1 MKNRLP
7 YIMIIAVIGLLLH
20 KSVFSQDPQFTQF
33 YSAPLYLGPSFAGG
47 TDGSRVAM
55 NFRDQWPFIKGMY
68 MTTSLSLDHYFHN
81 IKSGAGLLVVA
92 DQAGTSHLRNMQF
105 QGQYSYQF
113 QINRNVY
120 IRPGIGM
127 AVGYRT
133 IDADRLL
140 FSSEMDDKGQ
150 RDPNKVDINRAN
162 VSGEQSVYPDA
173 NVGLLVFMEKFWG
186 GFTIDHLLRPK
197 QTFMGNNGHLPV
209 KYSFYG
215 GSKVLLSG
223 KNNSWNEQSFTFSAL
238 YKMQDKYD
246 QFDIGTYWYRVPL
259 ILGLRYR
266 GLPFIKQYD
275 KGLQN
280 NESIILVI
288 GLKESWYQIGYSYD
302 ITVSRLTTP
311 QSGGAHEV
319 TAVFLF
325 NQGPPAKKR
334 VVPPC
339 PHF

>member
-1 MKNRLP
+1 MKMGST
-7 YIMIIAVIGLLLH
+7 YKMIFAIALLLLC
-20 KSVFSQDPQFTQF
+20 KSAFSQDPQFTQF

-55 NFRDQWPFIKGMY
+55 NFRNQWPFIKGMY

-92 DQAGTSHLRNMQF
+92 DQAGTSRLRNMQL

-113 QINRNVY
+113 QLNRNLY

-133 IDADRLL
+133 IDASRLV
-140 FSSEMDDKGQ
+140 FASEIDDKGDKTDII
-150 RDPNKVDINRAN
+150 DPNRAN
-162 VSGEQSVYPDA
+162 ISGDQDVYPDA
-173 NVGLLVFMEKFWG
+173 NTGLLVFMEKFWG

-197 QTFMGNNGHLPV
+197 QTFMGNNGHIPI

-215 GSKVLLSG
+215 GSKLLISG
-223 KNNSWNEQSFTFSAL
+223 KSNAWDEQSFTFSAL
-238 YKMQDKYD
+238 YKMQGRYD

-280 NESIILVI
+280 NESVILVV
-288 GLKESWYQIGYSYD
+288 GLKEHWYQIGYSYD

-325 NQGPPAKKR
+325 NQGAPAKKR